1 MTYHELLEHQT
12 LYIIRWM
19 LQILIP
25 ENGDLNLIPTIP
37 VFYRSVRKEISLDK
51 VTYGLYE
58 IFLYNVQ
65 TLSPI

>member
-51 VTYGLYE
+51 VTYGL
-58 IFLYNVQ
+58 
-65 TLSPI
+65 

>member
-37 VFYRSVRKEISLDK
+37 VFYSSVRKEISLDK
-51 VTYGLYE
+51 VTYGL
-58 IFLYNVQ
+58 
-65 TLSPI
+65 